1 MKNLISFILLLNFI
15 FFASKGFAIDYVLN
29 VSFKTTLRVEGSDRF
44 IDAVIVLNPQHS
56 RATILSDLEIRADVD
71 SKFFD
76 ATPNNSGFTFRT
88 FDAEW
93 SNPDYYQLQ
102 LARIVYIAPI
112 SLMELYWATDD
123 VGYLDECLDSGD
135 CSLEMNVKEDYEWG
149 VFSWKL
155 LPSATGKVRIR
166 LREEAIEDG
175 MLACIAYNDRE
186 QEVILSFVG
195 DNIERDETGAACI
208 VVDVTDPFAGVD
220 PPVDLAGVTKV
231 CGTPQT
237 LEYTVTRPA
246 TVDSCAWFISTDE
259 AGNNPVSDD
268 VASIILADK
277 GEKATITWKKT
288 TGVENYFIQV
298 KSVAATGESD
308 PVHMAVRVEDFP
320 DFAGVI
326 SSDIACRSTELSWVS
341 PKDGITTEV
350 YLSDY
355 SGTALTSPYTCTE
368 EATFHVVRYREAA
381 QCRDTSDFAVP
392 FLNPRIQW
400 MMAPVATAQRGDELR
415 VLVNEPTGIPATYTP
430 AAIDYIWVKPGTQ
443 PKEYKAYVTTAV
455 NKKYEYEVFVKV
467 DGCSSDT
474 LTGST
479 EVMGGGIKPMLS
491 TESGQDIA
499 CKDGG
504 VLLKTEPDGGSGNY
518 SYKWYAGAVSGTS
531 LATTSSIWVSP
542 TADTK
547 YIVEVTD
554 EVSSETVLDTISII
568 YKDVASPV
576 VDAGSDQQIVS
587 GTYTYLLGK
596 IITDGASTNYTWNWK
611 PDTLLTGNTHAQHVQ
626 TTALKTQRKY
636 TVYVVDDNGC
646 MSKPDSV
653 NVDVIPVLPPELE
666 PDVEGE
672 TFDLAVVPESAVL
685 CKNNSVQFDIKASG
699 INLEDATYSWT
710 PATGLDATDILNPVL
725 TAVDGVTSG
734 DYFVTVT
741 KGDFSI
747 VRKATVT
754 VNMAEEAPQLQLAEK
769 RMSCTGDVV
778 EVVVTGAEPDR
789 YVWIVDGVEFENTEK
804 TYTLT
809 DAGEHTIKV
818 YGKNNGATCASDTL
832 SVSGTFGEGVILT
845 DVTPD
850 VKVCGSEAVLS
861 FASINPA
868 DAPFKWLAEDDS
880 EISSTD
886 KSIVVNQEG
895 EYRLICGSGT
905 CADTNRIQVVLNNVL
920 MVEGLKPMVTGCQ
933 ATAELA
939 FNTTSAP
946 AFVWLNDKG
955 VEIADSKNKNP
966 YEVTTEGIYHL
977 RLDGGDCQET
987 FPVKVVLNT
996 KPVVNDVLDSLTTCG
1011 DELAICGTASQGT
1024 LYWAEDRDGNTL
1036 VTTGVLTGS
1045 NETKIYYVYAD
1056 AGGDC
1061 KGEPKEVKVSFGSA
1075 PKVIVNTLQ
1084 TSCGTSCTLQAMTT
1098 GTGSVKW
1105 YESQTAVTPLADIS
1119 VKGDAGSSRE
1129 YWACAEDGDACKS
1142 ERVKVLVKFGVA
1154 PILEV
1159 NELQTTC
1166 GNELD
1171 LTASTTGGELIWKE
1185 VGASSPLLLTRVTGN
1200 NGEIKHYE
1208 VYAEDGSCISETKT
1222 VEVRFGANPEVLADN
1237 LYTTCGE
1244 QFTLKGTASAGT
1256 LTWYSDAAGKHALTS
1271 LTVNKGAADVTT
1283 YYARAVD
1290 GTCQSPL
1297 KDVRVAFNSD
1307 PYVEALTPQTS
1318 CDANAV
1324 IALKATTTGGSLI
1337 WENEDGTKL
1346 ASSTVNAPGT
1356 YYVYAEDGSC
1366 KSTKEEVEVKFG
1378 TDPVLT
1384 VEKVQTSCGKEYTL
1398 KGTASGGILKWYDTQ
1413 SADRKEIN
1421 TLVTGSTGSSAT
1433 YYVKAVDG
1441 RCESAEMEVTVKFGM
1456 PPTVTVEPEI
1466 NTCENVVK
1474 LQAATTGG
1482 TLYWK
1487 EKSTGK
1493 VLPIPQVTGI
1503 AGTSATYVVYAQDAT
1518 CKSPEK
1524 EVKINFGDKPKLNV
1538 MPAQTACGE
1547 THTLMAS
1554 ADGGAQVKWLMAD
1567 KTTELSDLEVS
1578 GSKGSSSTYWVY
1590 ADQGGCRSDLTE
1602 VTVAFGE
1609 LPKVEV
1615 ISPLT
1620 TCGTSITLTA
1630 SVSGGT
1636 AVWKKED
1643 GSVLTDLTVNGTA
1656 GVTDIYFVMAEDET
1670 CKGAEQQVK
1679 VMFGTEPQVIVEK
1692 DITTCDEEYVLTAE
1706 STDPTATLHWLEA
1719 DKTTPVTVAK
1729 GASNSSKKYYVYAK
1743 TPDCEGQMTEV
1754 TVHFGSSPTLNVKP
1768 ITTCDTIAILEAE
1781 SSVKNLVWTDESG
1794 KELAST
1800 QVHGASG
1807 TKRVYYVRAEDG
1819 RCVSEQEAV
1828 QVDFGKAPELIVED
1842 IQTVCSADE
1851 YELQAEA
1858 TGKANLVWYQA
1869 DGITPLT
1876 NTTIR
1881 KVGNTALVYYVEAR
1895 DGSCVSEKEKV
1906 SVLFD
1911 QAPIL
1916 TIDKLLQTTC
1926 GESLTLQASA
1936 SAGEIV
1942 WMKPDGTKL
1951 DLPLVSGSAG
1961 EEQQYYVYA
1970 QDATCE
1976 SVKKVVTVRFG
1987 VTPNV
1992 DVNLVQTACGESHD
2006 LTAISSDGVL
2016 HWLESDQKTE
2026 LKSTTV
2032 TGSKGSE
2039 KKYYVYAEN
2048 GKDCKSD
2055 LIAVTVM
2062 FGKDPMLVDVLNPQT
2077 TCGTALQ
2084 LTAGSTA
2091 GEVEWRDALGNLLTT
2106 TLVTQTTPG
2115 EYTYYV
2121 QAKDE
2126 TCASASQ
2133 EVTAMFGTRP
2143 QVISEEIQST
2153 CSISSYEIAATAT
2166 EGILHYLDTDRKT
2179 ELASATVT
2187 SAGTYYV
2194 YAQAPDCVSD
2204 TVPVEVKFGT
2214 KPEVTVKDVQATCE
2228 DVIQLQATATGG
2240 ELFWE
2245 KLTPEG
2251 NIEPLLLPQ
2260 VAATDGITTCYV
2272 YAANSREDESCRSEK
2287 QMVSLDFGAKPEV
2300 IVEKMLT
2307 TCATADY
2314 ELQATASAGA
2324 TVHWLEADGVTP
2336 LASTIV
2342 SGAANTTAS
2351 YWVYADMGSC
2361 RSDKQEVTVAFGV
2374 APIVSVL
2381 DTLTTCGTSL
2391 TLNATT
2397 SAGTLKWL
2405 DDKQKELSNTT
2416 VNNILGTPK
2425 EYYVYAQDGDCES
2438 VKHKVVALFKTQPKV
2453 LADWLQTTCD
2463 PETYELQA
2471 QATDGTLH
2479 WLAADKTPL
2488 TSTTV
2493 KGMKGEPQVYYVY
2506 AEKDASCKS
2515 KEYQIT
2521 VEFGADPMLEV
2532 ITPQTVCGMGDVV
2545 VDLKAVTTGGK
2556 LVWEDED
2563 GNVLATTQQE
2573 ATAPMTKYYYVHAE
2587 DKTCTSVK
2595 EKVEVRFGGQPVVLA
2610 NELQTSCGE
2619 SLTLSGKASN
2629 GSLIWKDSKKIELKS
2644 TTVVPSQGD
2653 TYYVMAKDGECESAE
2668 MKVNV
2673 LFNTKPEVTVVTPQT
2688 TCETQIQLEANT
2700 TGGELV
2706 WLNAN
2711 GDKINLTQVSAPKG
2725 TKATYFVYAKG
2736 ETCESPREMVEV
2748 EFGTLPRVIVEENQ
2762 TACGTSHVLTAS
2774 ATDGEL
2780 VWMDASRNILS
2791 STTVSGTS
2799 GESKDYYVYAK
2810 AIDCEGEP
2818 QKVTVHFGQS
2828 PVVHVKDLQT
2838 TCEESLLLQ
2847 ASATGGELVWTAE
2860 DGTELPT
2867 AVVSGNLGENAYY
2880 YVTAK
2885 DGACQSVTE
2894 RVEVRFG
2901 AKPEV
2906 LLASDVFTTCGTEY
2920 ALEAEAT
2927 SGQVNWY
2934 ASKESTTKLASTLVT
2949 KPEGADYAEY
2959 YVQAQ
2964 NGSCVGEKQKV
2975 TVVFGSKP
2983 LITVTTPQST
2993 CDTRI
2998 VLSAT
3003 TTGGELVWR
3012 DSRNEILTSS
3022 LVEGTKGSVGTY
3034 YVQAQEKDGSCQS
3047 EMKEVFVNF
3056 GTVPSVNVITDQ
3068 TVCETKLELKATA
3081 TGGDVYWLRNDK
3093 LPLASTHVEG
3103 VKGSSELYYVYASDG
3118 SCKSDTVE
3126 VNVAFG
3132 EGPRLEVV
3140 DVQTSCGDVVELQG
3154 KTSGGTLKWTN
3165 ADGSLILPAVVTK
3178 PASANQLICY
3188 VEAVDG
3194 SCTTDRQQV
3203 TVKFGTMPEILTE
3216 TLQTSCDTV
3225 YTLVASAS
3233 AGNIVWE
3240 DQEHHMLT
3248 STTVH
3253 GQGIKTYYA
3262 YASAG
3267 KDCVSEKVKV
3277 KVAFG
3282 TNPVVNVEPLQTACG
3297 ETLELKATTSAGI
3310 LVWEKE
3316 GGAQLAQ
3323 TTVTPA
3329 MGDTYQV
3336 YALDGKCKSRVTTV
3350 DVKFNAN
3357 PVVTVEP
3364 LQTTCGEEL
3373 ELCASASGGEVLW
3386 VDGNSD
3392 PISTKVSS
3400 ANGATQDVYVYA
3412 QDGSC
3417 MSDPIAVT
3425 VKFGERPVLHD
3436 LQTTQSACTSPYQLQ
3451 ASSTGGNIVWLQ
3463 NGQELLE
3470 NWADLVEG
3478 ENIFFVH
3485 VEDESCSPVASADE
3499 KVTVIL
3505 GGRPEL
3511 TLTTT
3516 HCAGD
3521 SIFAEEVNGL
3531 EGLTYHW
3538 FINGKEEAA
3547 VTGRTYAFA
3556 EGGEFTVQ
3564 VVAETDGGCVSDTVS
3579 GTYQIAAP
3587 IHLAWAPEPVSSIIY
3602 GNNIQGCAKVTEGE
3616 DTDITWHW
3624 VSPTTL
3630 AITGACANVAAQE
3643 QEYEFIV
3650 YATNKQGCA
3659 SDTLMATTQVT
3670 GFGDLDVTLESSTG
3684 TEICKD
3690 GSALLTATVNGG
3702 QAPYTYEWF
3711 VKGTTTII
3719 QKVTTSSAINVL
3731 AIAPQADV
3739 TYAVKVRDAQVKPGI
3754 ANKEIALTVKEG
3766 NVPVA
3771 DAGPDMTIQ
3780 RGLQTVLKAGGGDDL
3795 TAWEWL
3801 PMEKLAAADEAVKQY
3816 PLTMNLST
3824 SQKYQLFVTNTE
3836 GCISK
3841 PDEMIVYVLPLD
3853 GTEEGL
3859 PTPPTSEG
3867 LNLVIRPETDT
3878 LCLGAERWIAV
3889 KDLLGNLSG
3898 NATYTWVA
3906 SPSVALT
3913 MNVKRDSALFVPAT
3927 AGNYTFSVFVEDGGK
3942 KMALRSTILVK
3953 DGQAPQFDLVATGN
3967 CQYDTVKMIYK
3978 DGSVKADQWEWKV
3991 KGNVVANAADYYV
4004 LANAGDY
4011 KVEVTAG
4018 NGGCGSVQKA
4028 TEVTVADAPQI
4039 TDLVVLDSCGRVV
4052 IELTATGA
4060 TAGYTWTANPTGAV
4074 ETGMD
4079 NRYVITTVGKY
4090 EAEVEA
4096 SNGTCSVVRSIEG
4109 EVYARPQLL
4118 AWVAE
4123 PMDVSQVN
4131 TLITAAVSAQ
4141 GGKPDYEYH
4150 WLQPDDAK
4158 ANATSSYTQEAIL
4171 ASYTFEVYASDANG
4185 CISDTLKKSISVAGG
4200 QVEVDVKSVYGKEI
4214 CEGGAAML
4222 VAHAKGV
4229 ELPCVFEWSKVG
4241 TAGVRR
4247 SVTQNSVFDTLW
4259 VKASEVGSYKVQV
4272 KQFAASAILASAQI
4286 DGLTV
4291 NASKHAPEVATEKTL
4306 TIPEGGK
4313 TVLLATVSNGTPE
4326 YKWHWSP
4333 ADKLE
4338 TLADT
4343 ALQYPQTAALNTR
4356 QEYQTYVTD
4365 AEGCVS
4371 VPATTLVDVD
4381 NNFGLCVAINP
4392 KNAEICRGNVVRMNA
4407 DITCGKPVGYD
4418 LEYSW
4423 LPVEHSALLDATDKD
4438 SVAFTPVQ
4446 SGEYTWV
4453 VEVKNG
4459 TLIAAAR
4466 TVITVKDAD
4475 APVLSLD
4482 GRWDCVNDTLILTNS
4497 GEPAEKY
4504 VWSVD
4509 GIEVAET
4516 GERLVLVDAEVK
4528 RVQVYA
4534 VSANGCL
4541 SDSISVETHL
4551 GVVPEVEIAGD
4562 AFVNY
4567 PDSVSVLQVKQV
4579 DGLTTDDYDFAWTS
4593 VPDNKINGA
4602 TNLLAAVTLPMTEDV
4617 KYTFVATSKTNP
4629 VCQATDTAW
4638 AYMIPKSAP
4647 VEIDKDENSGE
4658 LYLSWNKDILG
4669 LADSVRVMNIKWDG
4683 YAVESF
4689 YQPKAMAVGDLE
4701 KYTIDTS
4708 KDTLEFFYINASR
4721 YIPEMGRS
4729 YYSLSSDTVGY
4740 FKQWLY
4746 SDAEN
4751 VDGNNVNYISYPFD
4765 MTSKG
4770 LKNSHDLGEYV
4781 GSYSTGLYSGKC
4793 MINSLSKF
4801 VGDKQSWAV
4810 SRDYYL
4816 RDLGMWNQEKAL
4828 FDLVQG
4834 DIYEMVLQ
4842 DDAADVV
4849 LIFYGKLPS
4858 RFSYSILS
4866 ASSTEEGIKGDN
4878 FMAFPL
4884 SFVGKRKLTDLGD
4897 VINDINSLSAYTFK
4911 TLQTWS
4917 SDRIYW
4923 VPGVNLWSGK
4933 VDFHAYP
4940 WMPVNVI
4947 VNTNT
4952 LFDK

>member
-175 MLACIAYNDRE
+175 MLACIAYNDRK

-1337 WENEDGTKL
+1337 WENEDGT
-1346 ASSTVNAPGT
+1346 
-1356 YYVYAEDGSC
+1356 
-1366 KSTKEEVEVKFG
+1366 
-1378 TDPVLT
+1378 
-1384 VEKVQTSCGKEYTL
+1384 
-1398 KGTASGGILKWYDTQ
+1398 
-1413 SADRKEIN
+1413 
-1421 TLVTGSTGSSAT
+1421 
-1433 YYVKAVDG
+1433 
-1441 RCESAEMEVTVKFGM
+1441 
-1456 PPTVTVEPEI
+1456 
-1466 NTCENVVK
+1466 
-1474 LQAATTGG
+1474 
-1482 TLYWK
+1482 
-1487 EKSTGK
+1487 
-1493 VLPIPQVTGI
+1493 
-1503 AGTSATYVVYAQDAT
+1503 
-1518 CKSPEK
+1518 
-1524 EVKINFGDKPKLNV
+1524 
-1538 MPAQTACGE
+1538 
-1547 THTLMAS
+1547 
-1554 ADGGAQVKWLMAD
+1554 
-1567 KTTELSDLEVS
+1567 
-1578 GSKGSSSTYWVY
+1578 
-1590 ADQGGCRSDLTE
+1590 
-1602 VTVAFGE
+1602 
-1609 LPKVEV
+1609 
-1615 ISPLT
+1615 
-1620 TCGTSITLTA
+1620 
-1630 SVSGGT
+1630 
-1636 AVWKKED
+1636 
-1643 GSVLTDLTVNGTA
+1643 
-1656 GVTDIYFVMAEDET
+1656 
-1670 CKGAEQQVK
+1670 
-1679 VMFGTEPQVIVEK
+1679 
-1692 DITTCDEEYVLTAE
+1692 
-1706 STDPTATLHWLEA
+1706 
-1719 DKTTPVTVAK
+1719 
-1729 GASNSSKKYYVYAK
+1729 
-1743 TPDCEGQMTEV
+1743 
-1754 TVHFGSSPTLNVKP
+1754 
-1768 ITTCDTIAILEAE
+1768 
-1781 SSVKNLVWTDESG
+1781 
-1794 KELAST
+1794 
-1800 QVHGASG
+1800 
-1807 TKRVYYVRAEDG
+1807 
-1819 RCVSEQEAV
+1819 
-1828 QVDFGKAPELIVED
+1828 
-1842 IQTVCSADE
+1842 
-1851 YELQAEA
+1851 
-1858 TGKANLVWYQA
+1858 
-1869 DGITPLT
+1869 
-1876 NTTIR
+1876 
-1881 KVGNTALVYYVEAR
+1881 
-1895 DGSCVSEKEKV
+1895 
-1906 SVLFD
+1906 
-1911 QAPIL
+1911 
-1916 TIDKLLQTTC
+1916 
-1926 GESLTLQASA
+1926 
-1936 SAGEIV
+1936 
-1942 WMKPDGTKL
+1942 
-1951 DLPLVSGSAG
+1951 
-1961 EEQQYYVYA
+1961 
-1970 QDATCE
+1970 
-1976 SVKKVVTVRFG
+1976 
-1987 VTPNV
+1987 
-1992 DVNLVQTACGESHD
+1992 
-2006 LTAISSDGVL
+2006 
-2016 HWLESDQKTE
+2016 
-2026 LKSTTV
+2026 
-2032 TGSKGSE
+2032 
-2039 KKYYVYAEN
+2039 
-2048 GKDCKSD
+2048 
-2055 LIAVTVM
+2055 
-2062 FGKDPMLVDVLNPQT
+2062 
-2077 TCGTALQ
+2077 
-2084 LTAGSTA
+2084 
-2091 GEVEWRDALGNLLTT
+2091 
-2106 TLVTQTTPG
+2106 
-2115 EYTYYV
+2115 
-2121 QAKDE
+2121 
-2126 TCASASQ
+2126 
-2133 EVTAMFGTRP
+2133 
-2143 QVISEEIQST
+2143 
-2153 CSISSYEIAATAT
+2153 
-2166 EGILHYLDTDRKT
+2166 
-2179 ELASATVT
+2179 
-2187 SAGTYYV
+2187 
-2194 YAQAPDCVSD
+2194 
-2204 TVPVEVKFGT
+2204 
-2214 KPEVTVKDVQATCE
+2214 
-2228 DVIQLQATATGG
+2228 
-2240 ELFWE
+2240 
-2245 KLTPEG
+2245 
-2251 NIEPLLLPQ
+2251 
-2260 VAATDGITTCYV
+2260 
-2272 YAANSREDESCRSEK
+2272 
-2287 QMVSLDFGAKPEV
+2287 
-2300 IVEKMLT
+2300 
-2307 TCATADY
+2307 
-2314 ELQATASAGA
+2314 
-2324 TVHWLEADGVTP
+2324 
-2336 LASTIV
+2336 
-2342 SGAANTTAS
+2342 
-2351 YWVYADMGSC
+2351 
-2361 RSDKQEVTVAFGV
+2361 
-2374 APIVSVL
+2374 
-2381 DTLTTCGTSL
+2381 
-2391 TLNATT
+2391 
-2397 SAGTLKWL
+2397 
-2405 DDKQKELSNTT
+2405 
-2416 VNNILGTPK
+2416 
-2425 EYYVYAQDGDCES
+2425 
-2438 VKHKVVALFKTQPKV
+2438 
-2453 LADWLQTTCD
+2453 
-2463 PETYELQA
+2463 
-2471 QATDGTLH
+2471 
-2479 WLAADKTPL
+2479 
-2488 TSTTV
+2488 
-2493 KGMKGEPQVYYVY
+2493 
-2506 AEKDASCKS
+2506 
-2515 KEYQIT
+2515 
-2521 VEFGADPMLEV
+2521 
-2532 ITPQTVCGMGDVV
+2532 
-2545 VDLKAVTTGGK
+2545 
-2556 LVWEDED
+2556 
-2563 GNVLATTQQE
+2563 
-2573 ATAPMTKYYYVHAE
+2573 
-2587 DKTCTSVK
+2587 
-2595 EKVEVRFGGQPVVLA
+2595 
-2610 NELQTSCGE
+2610 
-2619 SLTLSGKASN
+2619 
-2629 GSLIWKDSKKIELKS
+2629 
-2644 TTVVPSQGD
+2644 
-2653 TYYVMAKDGECESAE
+2653 
-2668 MKVNV
+2668 
-2673 LFNTKPEVTVVTPQT
+2673 
-2688 TCETQIQLEANT
+2688 
-2700 TGGELV
+2700 
-2706 WLNAN
+2706 
-2711 GDKINLTQVSAPKG
+2711 
-2725 TKATYFVYAKG
+2725 
-2736 ETCESPREMVEV
+2736 
-2748 EFGTLPRVIVEENQ
+2748 
-2762 TACGTSHVLTAS
+2762 
-2774 ATDGEL
+2774 
-2780 VWMDASRNILS
+2780 
-2791 STTVSGTS
+2791 
-2799 GESKDYYVYAK
+2799 
-2810 AIDCEGEP
+2810 
-2818 QKVTVHFGQS
+2818 
-2828 PVVHVKDLQT
+2828 
-2838 TCEESLLLQ
+2838 
-2847 ASATGGELVWTAE
+2847 
-2860 DGTELPT
+2860 ELPT

-3780 RGLQTVLKAGGGDDL
+3780 RGLQTVLKAGGGDDI

>member
-1084 TSCGTSCTLQAMTT
+1084 TS
-1098 GTGSVKW
+1098 
-1105 YESQTAVTPLADIS
+1105 
-1119 VKGDAGSSRE
+1119 
-1129 YWACAEDGDACKS
+1129 
-1142 ERVKVLVKFGVA
+1142 
-1154 PILEV
+1154 
-1159 NELQTTC
+1159 
-1166 GNELD
+1166 
-1171 LTASTTGGELIWKE
+1171 
-1185 VGASSPLLLTRVTGN
+1185 
-1200 NGEIKHYE
+1200 
-1208 VYAEDGSCISETKT
+1208 
-1222 VEVRFGANPEVLADN
+1222 
-1237 LYTTCGE
+1237 
-1244 QFTLKGTASAGT
+1244 
-1256 LTWYSDAAGKHALTS
+1256 
-1271 LTVNKGAADVTT
+1271 
-1283 YYARAVD
+1283 
-1290 GTCQSPL
+1290 
-1297 KDVRVAFNSD
+1297 
-1307 PYVEALTPQTS
+1307 
-1318 CDANAV
+1318 
-1324 IALKATTTGGSLI
+1324 
-1337 WENEDGTKL
+1337 
-1346 ASSTVNAPGT
+1346 
-1356 YYVYAEDGSC
+1356 
-1366 KSTKEEVEVKFG
+1366 
-1378 TDPVLT
+1378 
-1384 VEKVQTSCGKEYTL
+1384 
-1398 KGTASGGILKWYDTQ
+1398 
-1413 SADRKEIN
+1413 
-1421 TLVTGSTGSSAT
+1421 
-1433 YYVKAVDG
+1433 
-1441 RCESAEMEVTVKFGM
+1441 
-1456 PPTVTVEPEI
+1456 
-1466 NTCENVVK
+1466 
-1474 LQAATTGG
+1474 
-1482 TLYWK
+1482 
-1487 EKSTGK
+1487 
-1493 VLPIPQVTGI
+1493 
-1503 AGTSATYVVYAQDAT
+1503 
-1518 CKSPEK
+1518 
-1524 EVKINFGDKPKLNV
+1524 
-1538 MPAQTACGE
+1538 
-1547 THTLMAS
+1547 
-1554 ADGGAQVKWLMAD
+1554 
-1567 KTTELSDLEVS
+1567 
-1578 GSKGSSSTYWVY
+1578 
-1590 ADQGGCRSDLTE
+1590 
-1602 VTVAFGE
+1602 
-1609 LPKVEV
+1609 
-1615 ISPLT
+1615 
-1620 TCGTSITLTA
+1620 
-1630 SVSGGT
+1630 
-1636 AVWKKED
+1636 
-1643 GSVLTDLTVNGTA
+1643 
-1656 GVTDIYFVMAEDET
+1656 
-1670 CKGAEQQVK
+1670 
-1679 VMFGTEPQVIVEK
+1679 
-1692 DITTCDEEYVLTAE
+1692 
-1706 STDPTATLHWLEA
+1706 
-1719 DKTTPVTVAK
+1719 
-1729 GASNSSKKYYVYAK
+1729 
-1743 TPDCEGQMTEV
+1743 
-1754 TVHFGSSPTLNVKP
+1754 
-1768 ITTCDTIAILEAE
+1768 
-1781 SSVKNLVWTDESG
+1781 
-1794 KELAST
+1794 
-1800 QVHGASG
+1800 
-1807 TKRVYYVRAEDG
+1807 
-1819 RCVSEQEAV
+1819 
-1828 QVDFGKAPELIVED
+1828 
-1842 IQTVCSADE
+1842 
-1851 YELQAEA
+1851 
-1858 TGKANLVWYQA
+1858 
-1869 DGITPLT
+1869 
-1876 NTTIR
+1876 
-1881 KVGNTALVYYVEAR
+1881 
-1895 DGSCVSEKEKV
+1895 
-1906 SVLFD
+1906 
-1911 QAPIL
+1911 
-1916 TIDKLLQTTC
+1916 
-1926 GESLTLQASA
+1926 
-1936 SAGEIV
+1936 
-1942 WMKPDGTKL
+1942 
-1951 DLPLVSGSAG
+1951 
-1961 EEQQYYVYA
+1961 
-1970 QDATCE
+1970 
-1976 SVKKVVTVRFG
+1976 
-1987 VTPNV
+1987 
-1992 DVNLVQTACGESHD
+1992 
-2006 LTAISSDGVL
+2006 
-2016 HWLESDQKTE
+2016 
-2026 LKSTTV
+2026 
-2032 TGSKGSE
+2032 
-2039 KKYYVYAEN
+2039 
-2048 GKDCKSD
+2048 
-2055 LIAVTVM
+2055 
-2062 FGKDPMLVDVLNPQT
+2062 
-2077 TCGTALQ
+2077 
-2084 LTAGSTA
+2084 
-2091 GEVEWRDALGNLLTT
+2091 
-2106 TLVTQTTPG
+2106 
-2115 EYTYYV
+2115 
-2121 QAKDE
+2121 
-2126 TCASASQ
+2126 
-2133 EVTAMFGTRP
+2133 
-2143 QVISEEIQST
+2143 
-2153 CSISSYEIAATAT
+2153 
-2166 EGILHYLDTDRKT
+2166 
-2179 ELASATVT
+2179 
-2187 SAGTYYV
+2187 
-2194 YAQAPDCVSD
+2194 
-2204 TVPVEVKFGT
+2204 
-2214 KPEVTVKDVQATCE
+2214 
-2228 DVIQLQATATGG
+2228 
-2240 ELFWE
+2240 
-2245 KLTPEG
+2245 
-2251 NIEPLLLPQ
+2251 
-2260 VAATDGITTCYV
+2260 
-2272 YAANSREDESCRSEK
+2272 
-2287 QMVSLDFGAKPEV
+2287 
-2300 IVEKMLT
+2300 
-2307 TCATADY
+2307 
-2314 ELQATASAGA
+2314 
-2324 TVHWLEADGVTP
+2324 
-2336 LASTIV
+2336 
-2342 SGAANTTAS
+2342 
-2351 YWVYADMGSC
+2351 
-2361 RSDKQEVTVAFGV
+2361 
-2374 APIVSVL
+2374 
-2381 DTLTTCGTSL
+2381 CGTSL

-3780 RGLQTVLKAGGGDDL
+3780 RGLQTVLKAGGGDDI